1 MNKSTLYAVAA
12 GVYGV
17 LFLSF
22 ALLED
27 ILIIGAWRPFDI
39 ASYYGLA
46 SSAVPAI
53 YEILGRGASSPVLL
67 FHTGALSGYRI
78 FIVSA
83 LCLAGALVVME
94 TGRSMYGSVAGFAA
108 GLLFALNMALA
119 QGHLNI
125 GDALAILL
133 VLLSACVLFCADRG
147 HKYALSGLM
156 IGLATCFKPLMLV
169 LLPVALAVTY
179 RYNKPERSL
188 AIVAAAALPLIA
200 AGALAFALYG
210 DCTPAAA
217 ANSGFEAAGF
227 LTDEGYRPP
236 DLLMAVGNIALSACM
251 LTSLLPLALLGFSR
265 RRGPFETYCLAVGLC
280 FIAAIVLKQYLQ
292 YWFIALPFLALLC
305 ASAFDRPENAPA
317 GANAAEKQA
326 LNNLAPLFK
335 VR

>member
-22 ALLED
+22 ALLEE
-27 ILIIGAWRPFDI
+27 ILISGAWRPFDI

-53 YEILGRGASSPVLL
+53 YAILGRGASSPVLL

-78 FIVSA
+78 FIVSV
-83 LCLAGALVVME
+83 LCLAGALLVME
-94 TGRSMYGSVAGFAA
+94 AGRRTYGSAAGFAA
-108 GLLFALNMALA
+108 GLLFALNTALA

-133 VLLSACVLFCADRG
+133 VLLSACVLFCAEWA

-156 IGLATCFKPLMLV
+156 IGLAACFKPLVLV
-169 LLPVALAVTY
+169 FLPVALAVMC
-179 RYNKPERSL
+179 RDNKSKHAL
-188 AIVAAAALPLIA
+188 AILAAVALPLIA
-200 AGALAFALYG
+200 AGALSFALYG
-210 DCTPAAA
+210 DCAPAAA

-265 RRGPFETYCLAVGLC
+265 RRGPFEIYCLAAGLC
-280 FIAAIVLKQYLQ
+280 LISAIVLKQYLQ
-292 YWFIALPFLALLC
+292 YWYIALPFLALLC
-305 ASAFDRPENAPA
+305 ASAFKKPETARA
-317 GANAAEKQA
+317 VVKTADKQA
-326 LNNLAPLFK
+326 LNNLAPVIK